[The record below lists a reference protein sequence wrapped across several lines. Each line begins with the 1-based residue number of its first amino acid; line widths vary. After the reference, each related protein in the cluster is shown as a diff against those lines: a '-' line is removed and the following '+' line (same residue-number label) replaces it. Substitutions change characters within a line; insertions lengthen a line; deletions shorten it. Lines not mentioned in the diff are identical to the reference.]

1 MAGKLHHIIPQF
13 LLKGFVSP
21 LHRNKK
27 YVWVFRWDE
36 EPFFTNI
43 KNVGAEHYFYKH
55 DDMEADSAITK
66 VEPRFSNLL
75 DKIRRGEKDALTS
88 PDLPEMIAHF
98 EMRSKHLR
106 RFLSQTGSLVMSRL
120 PSALS
125 NKDELNR
132 ILNDATL
139 INSPFLKEI
148 TRVALARQKLPEEAI
163 QRVLEL
169 IASGPG
175 LGDQFRRLR
184 KSVPDNVWDYLAG
197 DEMRV
202 EAEKAAQSG
211 HVEAMQHSPVPQG
224 RAYNYK
230 RLTYSVMK
238 KPGGVILGDT
248 IVLFRINSE
257 ARYKAMLEEGDVLN
271 AVYLPIDDE
280 TVLVGAGQRESALPD
295 DFSEAVASCSLEYF
309 FASENTET
317 NRDLQRR
324 IRTNTGTFAER

>member
-1 MAGKLHHIIPQF
+1 MAGKRHHIIPQF

-21 LHRNKK
+21 SHGNKK
-27 YVWVFRWDE
+27 FVWVFWRDKD
-36 EPFFTNI
+36 PIHTNI
-43 KNVGAEHYFYKH
+43 INVGVESNFYKH

-75 DKIRRGEKDALTS
+75 DKIRLGEKDALTS
-88 PDLPEMIAHF
+88 PDLSEIIAHF

-106 RFLSQTGSLVMSRL
+106 YFLSQAGNLIMSRL
-120 PSALS
+120 SSALS
-125 NKDELNR
+125 DENELSR
-132 ILNDATL
+132 ILSDTTL
-139 INSPFLKEI
+139 TNHPFLKGI
-148 TRVALARQKLPEEAI
+148 IRDALSRQKLPEEKI
-163 QRVLEL
+163 QQAEL
-169 IASGPG
+169 IASSPG
-175 LGDQFRRLR
+175 LGDQFRRLW
-184 KSVPDNVWDYLAG
+184 KSVPNNVWDYLAG

-230 RLTYSVMK
+230 HLTYSVIK
-238 KPGGVILGDT
+238 KPGDVILGDT

-257 ARYKAMLEEGDVLN
+257 TRYKAMLEEGDVLN

-309 FASENTET
+309 VASENTET
-317 NRDLQRR
+317 NRSLQRE
-324 IRTNTGTFAER
+324 IGTNTVTFAER

>member
-1 MAGKLHHIIPQF
+1 MAGKRQHIVPRF
-13 LLKGFVSP
+13 LLKGFVFPS
-21 LHRNKK
+21 HKNEERT
-27 YVWVFRWDE
+27 WVFRYDKK
-36 EPFFTNI
+36 PFLASI
-43 KNVGAEHYFYKH
+43 DKVGVEKHFYEHG
-55 DDMEADSAITK
+55 DMEADSVITE

-75 DKIRRGEKDALTS
+75 DKIRPGEKDALTS
-88 PDLPEMIAHF
+88 SDLPEMIAHF

-106 RFLSQTGSLVMSRL
+106 HFLSQTGSLVMSRL
-120 PSALS
+120 LSALS
-125 NKDELNR
+125 NEDELNR

-139 INSPFLKEI
+139 INSPFFKE
-148 TRVALARQKLPEEAI
+148 TVRVALARLKLPEEAA
-163 QRVLEL
+163 QHVLEL
-169 IASGPG
+169 SASGP
-175 LGDQFRRLR
+175 RLIDHVRHMR
-184 KSVPDNVWDYLAG
+184 KMLPNNIRDYLAG
-197 DEMRV
+197 NEMRV

-230 RLTYSVMK
+230 HLTYSVIK
-238 KPGGVILGDT
+238 RPGGVILGDT

-309 FASENTET
+309 VASENTET
-317 NRDLQRR
+317 NRGLQRR
-324 IRTNTGTFAER
+324 IGTNIGAFVER